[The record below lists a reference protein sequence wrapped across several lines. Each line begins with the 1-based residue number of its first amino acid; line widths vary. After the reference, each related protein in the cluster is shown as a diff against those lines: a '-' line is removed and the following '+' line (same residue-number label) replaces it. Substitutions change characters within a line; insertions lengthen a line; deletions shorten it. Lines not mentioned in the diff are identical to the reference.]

1 MRVAPFPCSQSEE
14 EGVQSLSSNS
24 DANCRVFFFCRFHL
38 SGWVNLFLFLLLR
51 AFSRMDTTFSQIL
64 SLNQLIQSRGFSF
77 SSWPYGGLLWLLWN
91 TELVLHSWDKPSLI
105 LEYYSFY
112 VFLNLLI
119 FCWGVLHLCPW
130 EILVFDCMSLSSFG
144 IRWCHKKS
152 YKVFIFLLLGRI
164 PLNIWYDLPVNY
176 LDKEASFLEGF

>member
-1 MRVAPFPCSQSEE
+1 MRVAPFPCSQSEG

-24 DANCRVFFFCRFHL
+24 DVNWRGFFFFFGRFHL

-77 SSWPYGGLLWLLWN
+77 SGWPYGELLWLLWN

-112 VFLNLLI
+112 VVLNLFADI
-119 FCWGVLHLCPW
+119 
-130 EILVFDCMSLSSFG
+130 
-144 IRWCHKKS
+144 
-152 YKVFIFLLLGRI
+152 LLGSFASLPMRNTGLWLYI
-164 PLNIWYDLPVNY
+164 FIQFWYQVV
-176 LDKEASFLEGF
+176 S